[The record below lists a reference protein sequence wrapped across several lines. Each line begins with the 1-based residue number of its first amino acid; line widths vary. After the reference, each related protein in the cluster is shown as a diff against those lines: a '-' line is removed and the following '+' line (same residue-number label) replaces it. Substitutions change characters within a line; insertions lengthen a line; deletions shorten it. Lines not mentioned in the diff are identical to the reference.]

1 MFNKNDEFEVNIIDY
16 GRDGEGIAK
25 VDNFTLFI
33 PGAMKGERCKIH
45 VTKVNKNFGFAKLIE
60 VIEKSKER
68 CSPDCIISI
77 QLASKIINSCHISNY
92 IMFGN
97 ILCHNISIA

>member
-60 VIEKSKER
+60 VIEKSKEMLY
-68 CSPDCIISI
+68 DT
-77 QLASKIINSCHISNY
+77 
-92 IMFGN
+92 FN
-97 ILCHNISIA
+97 I

>member
-45 VTKVNKNFGFAKLIE
+45 VTKVNNTI
-60 VIEKSKER
+60 
-68 CSPDCIISI
+68 
-77 QLASKIINSCHISNY
+77 IINKSQV
-92 IMFGN
+92 
-97 ILCHNISIA
+97 